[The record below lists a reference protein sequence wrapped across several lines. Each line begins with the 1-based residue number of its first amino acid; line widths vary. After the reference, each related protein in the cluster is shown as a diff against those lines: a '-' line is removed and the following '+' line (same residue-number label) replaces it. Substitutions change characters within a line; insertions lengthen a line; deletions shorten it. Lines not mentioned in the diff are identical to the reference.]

1 MNKLNGIDGRLSE
14 PSNVFPFKSSSVKFE
29 SNGLVECCCGGEGF
43 KGGAAPFG
51 GESVSGPVEPVFNHF
66 HLLDF
71 GGRCNGG
78 L

>member
-1 MNKLNGIDGRLSE
+1 MFSEVLAARGMNKLIGIGARC
-14 PSNVFPFKSSSVKFE
+14 SSSLTFE
-29 SNGLVECCCGGEGF
+29 SNGLVEGG
-43 KGGAAPFG
+43 GGDALIVGSVPRG
-51 GESVSGPVEPVFNHF
+51 GESASGPVEPVFSHF

>member
-1 MNKLNGIDGRLSE
+1 ML
-14 PSNVFPFKSSSVKFE
+14 E
-29 SNGLVECCCGGEGF
+29 SNGLVDCCGTDDF
-43 KGGAAPFG
+43 KLVTAPMG
-51 GESVSGPVEPVFNHF
+51 GESVSGPVEPVFSHF